1 MIWNRS
7 VYNGS
12 VGDGAR
18 MAGTI
23 IIMGKLAPKVMNDST
38 MNFPDNFTRT
48 AKDVKLL
55 PLNYKSAITDI
66 SAFTE

>member
-1 MIWNRS
+1 
-7 VYNGS
+7 
-12 VGDGAR
+12 
-18 MAGTI
+18 
-23 IIMGKLAPKVMNDST
+23 

-66 SAFTE
+66 SAFIEW

>member
-48 AKDVKLL
+48 AKDVKL
-55 PLNYKSAITDI
+55 IV
-66 SAFTE
+66 E